1 MDRRLPFTTVYLT
14 GTVRDTQHR
23 KMSKSLGNGIDPRDV
38 VRLYGTD
45 ALRWTLIGGGSL
57 GADVIV
63 DPGDLETTFAPGRN
77 FANKLWNIGR
87 FILSQ
92 LPQRVPAIET
102 IDRSQLTLADR
113 WMLARAQWAI
123 EQATQAIEE
132 FRLDNA
138 AEFAFQ
144 LAWRDLADWYL
155 EAVKPRL
162 SAGNAG
168 VVHAVL
174 AYTFDVVLR
183 LLHPVV
189 PFITEE
195 LWQKLP
201 GRAAA
206 DLLVVA
212 DWPRVREE
220 LRDQSAFNE
229 FLRVQEAITAIRNI
243 RAEYRIAPKD
253 RLTVTI
259 TPQTATVKQALAG
272 ERDTIVRLAHLA
284 ALELGPQPKDGGG
297 GHAVLPDASEVFV
310 AFGGAIDVQQECRRL
325 AAELDRLDQQLAAL
339 AARLSNQ
346 NFVSRA
352 PADVVAKERE
362 KEQTWRTQRGVLAD
376 KLKALGCS

>member
-1 MDRRLPFTTVYLT
+1 
-14 GTVRDTQHR
+14 VRDTQHR

-63 DPGDLETTFAPGRN
+63 DPSDLETTFAPGRN

-92 LPQRVPAIET
+92 LPDRVPAIDQ
-102 IDRSQLTLADR
+102 IDKAQLTLADR
-113 WMLARAQWAI
+113 WMLARAQHAI

-162 SAGNAG
+162 SAGRDAS

-212 DWPRVREE
+212 EWPRARKD
-220 LRDQSAFNE
+220 LHDQPAFND

-243 RAEYRIAPKD
+243 RAEYRIPPKE
-253 RLTVTI
+253 RLTATI
-259 TPQTATVKQALAG
+259 TPKTQNAQRALAG
-272 ERDTIVRLAHLA
+272 EQDTIVRLANLA
-284 ALELGPQPKDGGG
+284 ALAIGPQPTGAGG
-297 GHAVLPDASEVFV
+297 GHAVLADGSAVLV
-310 AFGGAIDVQQECRRL
+310 ALTGAVDVKQECGRL
-325 AAELDRLDQQLAAL
+325 ATELDRLDQQLAAL

>member
-1 MDRRLPFTTVYLT
+1 
-14 GTVRDTQHR
+14 
-23 KMSKSLGNGIDPRDV
+23 MSKSLGNGIDPRDV

-92 LPQRVPAIET
+92 LPAQVPAIET

-138 AEFAFQ
+138 AECAFQ

-162 SAGNAG
+162 NAGNAG

-220 LRDQSAFNE
+220 LRDQPAFKE

-243 RAEYRIAPKD
+243 RAEYRIAPKE

-259 TPQTATVKQALAG
+259 TPKTPVVQQALAG
-272 ERDTIVRLAHLA
+272 ERDTIVRLAHLE
-284 ALELGPQPKDGGG
+284 ALDLGPQPEDGEG

-310 AFGGAIDVQQECRRL
+310 AFGGAIDVQQECGRL
-325 AAELDRLDQQLAAL
+325 STELNRLDQQLAAL
-339 AARLSNQ
+339 AVRLSNQ
-346 NFVSRA
+346 HFVSRA